1 MGETYAIHGTVDDV
15 INNLW
20 MMKEPTY
27 VMRIMATGGCLLVD
41 DTCKETLRRWKE
53 NGEDVVKKF
62 K

>member
-20 MMKEPTY
+20 GMKEPTY